1 MIFKYR
7 DSSGKSYSLDEA
19 MRASKV
25 FLVLCTRN
33 YLNDL
38 KNLDSRLYLE
48 FKAAKEL
55 RIPTVLLL
63 FEDLT
68 EEEKIEAKELFRG
81 HKVLKVF
88 ESVPKN
94 LGSWK
99 EYDKLKRLLKQMCKS
114 NY

>member
-19 MRASKV
+19 MRTSKV

-38 KNLDSRLYLE
+38 KNNLNLRLYLE
-48 FKAAKEL
+48 FKTAKEL
-55 RIPTVLLL
+55 RIPTILLL

-68 EEEKIEAKELFRG
+68 EKEKMEVKELFRG

-88 ESVPKN
+88 ENVPKN
-94 LGSWK
+94 LDSWNQ
-99 EYDKLKRLLKQMCKS
+99 YDEFKCLIRQMVQP
-114 NY
+114 

>member
-19 MRASKV
+19 MRTSKV

-38 KNLDSRLYLE
+38 KNLDSRLCLE
-48 FKAAKEL
+48 FKTAKEL

-68 EEEKIEAKELFRG
+68 EKEKMEAKELFRG

-88 ESVPKN
+88 ENVPKS
-94 LGSWK
+94 LDSWK
-99 EYDKLKRLLKQMCKS
+99 EYDKLKCLLKQMCKS